1 MRYARYGLLLIAVIG
16 LVGSLGYLVYT
27 PPMPTPA
34 AFVGLTAV
42 NLDGSVMSFED
53 LAGEIVVI
61 DFWATW
67 CAPCITEIPHYNA
80 LNADY
85 NDKGVHLVGLT
96 VESGTPEEVM
106 AWIDEDESHQMNYP
120 LVMADDRMMEVFGPI
135 FGFPTTLLLDRDGTV
150 VKRWIGAVSGK
161 SDQLRELIDKLL
173 AGELVERAAAVEDS
187 VSVPEEPTTDPDT
200 PSGDPADTPSG
211 DPAAPAAEPGR
222 GAGAPGGDPGSAA
235 PSGG

>member
-1 MRYARYGLLLIAVIG
+1 MRYARYGLLLTAVIG
-16 LVGSLGYLVYT
+16 LVASLGYLVYT

-42 NLDGSVMSFED
+42 SLDSSVMSFED
-53 LAGEIVVI
+53 LTGEIVVI

-80 LNADY
+80 LYADY
-85 NDKGVHLVGLT
+85 HDKGVHMVGLT
-96 VESGTPEEVM
+96 VESGTSEEVM
-106 AWIDEDESHQMNYP
+106 EWIDEDESHRMNYP
-120 LVMADDRMMEVFGPI
+120 LVMADDRLMEVFGPI

-173 AGELVERAAAVEDS
+173 AGEPIERPAPVEDNVGDPEGPASGS
-187 VSVPEEPTTDPDT
+187 VT
-200 PSGDPADTPSG
+200 PSGG
-211 DPAAPAAEPGR
+211 
-222 GAGAPGGDPGSAA
+222 
-235 PSGG
+235 

>member
-1 MRYARYGLLLIAVIG
+1 MRYARYGLLLTAVIG
-16 LVGSLGYLVYT
+16 LVASLGYLVYT

-42 NLDGSVMSFED
+42 SLDSSVMSFED
-53 LAGEIVVI
+53 LTGEIVVI

-80 LNADY
+80 LYADY
-85 NDKGVHLVGLT
+85 HDKGVHMVGLT
-96 VESGTPEEVM
+96 VESGTSEEVM
-106 AWIDEDESHQMNYP
+106 EWIDEDESHRMNYP
-120 LVMADDRMMEVFGPI
+120 LVMADDRLMEVFGPI

-173 AGELVERAAAVEDS
+173 AGEPIERPAPVEDNVGDPEGPASGS
-187 VSVPEEPTTDPDT
+187 VT
-200 PSGDPADTPSG
+200 PSGA
-211 DPAAPAAEPGR
+211 
-222 GAGAPGGDPGSAA
+222 
-235 PSGG
+235 